1 MSKMLKYIAGTSLA
15 LLVASVTN
23 AQQKAPYR
31 LGTPA
36 GILQD
41 IRSQANRPH
50 ARLVSATEL
59 KIGAGAVLTGK
70 VNTRRTDGRNMEAV
84 IGEIENTPGSSF
96 YLQVKDGEVTG
107 NIILRSSKKGYK
119 YYTDKTGTAYVK
131 EVPLDS
137 LLCIDYNK
145 APDGETAG
153 RTAPANTSALGA
165 LALPELQSLPGA
177 NGVVLLDFDGQ
188 YVSGTLWN
196 NGNPI
201 NAAPA
206 TLTDAQQQEVWELVS
221 EDFRPFKLNV
231 TNSEAVYNTYPAN
244 RRMRCI
250 FTPTNTAAPGAGG
263 VAYVGSFN
271 WGNETPCWVFNG
283 GVKGAGDAASHEVG
297 HTFGLSHDGRTTPA
311 EGYYAGQGNWAP
323 IMGVGYYVPVVQW
336 SKGEYANAN
345 QLEDDLAK
353 IASSTYG
360 IGYRTDDAG
369 GSTGAAAALNVGSG
383 GSVNTNG
390 VIERTGDV
398 DFYSFTTGGG
408 AVSLNFATP
417 TRQPN
422 LDILATLYN
431 SSGGVVASSNPTG
444 LSASISATLGA
455 GTYYVSVTGT
465 SYLDPVT
472 TGYSNYGSL
481 GSYAITGSIASS
493 STTAATVYKD
503 CNYGGYAVAL
513 PAGSYTLSQ
522 LQARGVVNDDISSL
536 KVASGYEAI
545 LYKDDNF
552 GGEAYLFR
560 GDFSCLVDLSLNG
573 APLNLNDWTSSI
585 VIQPSTA
592 KAAAART
599 SGTLQYIEKVS
610 AGPAESKLGTTLN
623 VSPNP
628 FVNDVVVR
636 TTATTKEGFLY
647 VTVFALDGKTV
658 LPAKRI
664 VNGEKIDLSG
674 VSKGVYLIKI
684 FNGKDTEIRK
694 IIKQ

>member
-1 MSKMLKYIAGTSLA
+1 MNKMLKYIAGTSLS
-15 LLVASVTN
+15 LLAVSLTH
-23 AQQKAPYR
+23 AQQKEPYR

-36 GILQD
+36 GLLQD
-41 IRSQANRPH
+41 IRSQAQKPH

-59 KIGAGAVLTGK
+59 KIGAGTVLTGK
-70 VNTRRTDGRNMEAV
+70 VNSRHTDGKNMEAV
-84 IGEIENTPGSSF
+84 IGEIENAPGSSF
-96 YLQVKDGEVTG
+96 FLQVKDGEVTG

-131 EVPLDS
+131 EVALDE

-153 RTAPANTSALGA
+153 RTAPANTSVLSA

-201 NAAPA
+201 NAAAA

-297 HTFGLSHDGRTTPA
+297 HTFGLGHDGRTSPA
-311 EGYYAGQGNWAP
+311 EGYYAGHGDWAP
-323 IMGVGYYVPVVQW
+323 IMGVGYYEPIVQW
-336 SKGEYANAN
+336 SKGEYTSAN

-360 IGYRTDDAG
+360 VGYRTDDAG
-369 GSTGAAAALNVGSG
+369 GSTGAAAALNIVSG
-383 GSVNTNG
+383 GTVNSNG

-398 DFYSFTTGGG
+398 DFYSFTTSGGP
-408 AVSLNFATP
+408 VSLNFATP
-417 TRQPN
+417 TRHPN

-431 SSGGVVASSNPTG
+431 SSGGVVATGNPTG

-465 SYLDPVT
+465 GYLNPAN

-481 GSYAITGSIASS
+481 GSYAITGSVSA
-493 STTAATVYKD
+493 TTAATVYKD
-503 CNYGGYAVAL
+503 CNYGGYAVGL
-513 PAGSYTLSQ
+513 TVGSYTLSQ

-592 KAAAART
+592 KAAART
-599 SGTLQYIEKVS
+599 TGTLQYIEKISS
-610 AGPAESKLGTTLN
+610 AAAAESKLGTTLN
-623 VSPNP
+623 VMPNP

-647 VTVFALDGKTV
+647 VSVFALDGKTV

-674 VSKGVYLIKI
+674 VAKGVYLIKI

-694 IIKQ
+694 IVKQ

>member
-1 MSKMLKYIAGTSLA
+1 MSKMLKFIAGTSLA
-15 LLVASVTN
+15 LLTASVTD
-23 AQQKAPYR
+23 AQQKEPYR

-36 GILQD
+36 GLLQD
-41 IRSQANRPH
+41 IRSQAKKPH

-59 KIGAGAVLTGK
+59 KVGAGTVLTGK
-70 VNTRRTDGRNMEAV
+70 VNTRHTDGKNMEAV
-84 IGEIENTPGSSF
+84 IGEIENMPGSSF
-96 YLQVKDGEVTG
+96 YLQVKDGDVTG

-131 EVPLDS
+131 EVHLDS

-145 APDGETAG
+145 APDETAG
-153 RTAPANTSALGA
+153 RTAPANTSVLGA
-165 LALPELQSLPGA
+165 LALAELQSLPGA

-206 TLTDAQQQEVWELVS
+206 TLTEAQQLEVWELVS
-221 EDFRPFKLNV
+221 EDFRPFRLNV

-297 HTFGLSHDGRTTPA
+297 HTFGLGHDGRNSPA
-311 EGYYAGQGNWAP
+311 EGYYAGHGDWAP
-323 IMGVGYYVPVVQW
+323 IMGVGYYEPIVQW
-336 SKGEYANAN
+336 SKGEYTSAN

-360 IGYRTDDAG
+360 IGYRTDNAG
-369 GSTGAAAALNVGSG
+369 GSTGAAAALSVGSG
-383 GSVNTNG
+383 GAVNTSG

-398 DFYSFTTGGG
+398 DFFSFTTSGG
-408 AVSLNFATP
+408 ALSLNFATP
-417 TRQPN
+417 TRHPN

-431 SSGGVVASSNPTG
+431 SSGGVVATGNPTG

-465 SYLDPVT
+465 GYLNPAN

-481 GSYAITGSIASS
+481 GSYAITGTVPSS
-493 STTAATVYKD
+493 AATAATVYKD

-513 PAGSYTLSQ
+513 PVGSYTLTQ

-545 LYKDDNF
+545 LYQHDNF
-552 GGEAYLFR
+552 GGDAYLFR

-573 APLNLNDWTSSI
+573 APLNLNDWTSSV

-592 KAAAART
+592 AAART
-599 SGTLQYIEKVS
+599 TGTFQYIEKVS
-610 AGPAESKLGTTLN
+610 TAAAESKLNVTLN
-623 VSPNP
+623 VLPNP
-628 FVNDVVVR
+628 FVNDVTVR

>member
-1 MSKMLKYIAGTSLA
+1 MSKMLKYIAGTSLS
-15 LLVASVTN
+15 LLATTFTY
-23 AQQKAPYR
+23 AQQQQQPYR

-41 IRSQANRPH
+41 IRSQATKPH

-59 KIGAGAVLTGK
+59 KVGPNTVFTGK
-70 VNTRRTDGRNMEAV
+70 VNTRHTDGKAQESM
-84 IGEIENTPGSSF
+84 IGEIENVPGSSF
-96 YLQVKDGEVTG
+96 FLQVKDGSVTG
-107 NIILRSSKKGYK
+107 NIIFRNSKKGYK
-119 YYTDKTGTAYVK
+119 YYTDNTGTAFVK
-131 EVPLDS
+131 EISIDS
-137 LLCIDYNK
+137 LLCVDYNK
-145 APDGETAG
+145 APDGDDA
-153 RTAPANTSALGA
+153 RTATTGGVSA

-206 TLTDAQQQEVWELVS
+206 TLTEAQQLEVWELVS

-231 TNSEAVYNTYPAN
+231 TNSEAVYNSYPAN

-263 VAYVGSFN
+263 VAYIGSFN

-297 HTFGLSHDGRTTPA
+297 HTFGLGHDGRNSPA
-311 EGYYAGQGNWAP
+311 EGYYAGHGNWAP

-336 SKGEYANAN
+336 SKGEYTSAN

-360 IGYRTDDAG
+360 VGYRADDAG
-369 GSTGAAAALNVGSG
+369 GSTGAAATLNVDGSG
-383 GSVNTNG
+383 VVNTNG

-398 DFYSFTTGGG
+398 DFYRFTTGGG
-408 AVSLNFATP
+408 NISLNLATI
-417 TRQPN
+417 TRHPN

-431 SSGGVVASSNPTG
+431 SAGTVIATSNPTG
-444 LSASISATLGA
+444 LSASISASLAA

-465 SYLDPVT
+465 GYLNPLN

-481 GSYAITGSIASS
+481 GSYAITGSVTSAGSA
-493 STTAATVYKD
+493 AATVYKD
-503 CNYGGYAVAL
+503 CDYGGYAVTLAV
-513 PAGSYTLSQ
+513 GSYTLSQ
-522 LQARGVVNDDISSL
+522 LQALGVVNDDVSSL
-536 KVASGYEAI
+536 KVGSGYEVI

-560 GDFSCLVDLSLNG
+560 GDFSCLVNLTLNG
-573 APLNLNDWTSSI
+573 APLNLNDWASSI
-585 VIQPSTA
+585 IVQPSTA
-592 KAAAART
+592 AAAART
-599 SGTLQYIEKVS
+599 TGTLQYIEKIS
-610 AGPAESKLGTTLN
+610 SDAGTDSKLHATLN
-623 VSPNP
+623 VLPNP
-628 FVNDVVVR
+628 FVNEVVVR

-658 LPAKRI
+658 LNAKRI
-664 VNGEKIDLSG
+664 VNGEKIDLSR
-674 VSKGVYLIKI
+674 VSSGVYLIKI

>member
-15 LLVASVTN
+15 LLATSVTY
-23 AQQKAPYR
+23 AQQKEPYR

-36 GILQD
+36 GVLQD
-41 IRSQANRPH
+41 IRSQAQKPH
-50 ARLVSATEL
+50 ARLVSAAEL

-70 VNTRRTDGRNMEAV
+70 VNTRHTDGKNMESV
-84 IGEIENTPGSSF
+84 IGEIENVPGSSF
-96 YLQVKDGEVTG
+96 YLQVKDGDVTG

-119 YYTDKTGTAYVK
+119 YFTDKTGAAYVQ
-131 EVPLDS
+131 EVPIES
-137 LLCIDYNK
+137 LICIDYNK
-145 APDGETAG
+145 APDETAA
-153 RTAPANTSALGA
+153 RTAPANTSLLDA
-165 LALPELQSLPGA
+165 LALPELQSFPGA

-206 TLTDAQQQEVWELVS
+206 TLTEAQQLEVWELVS

-231 TNSEAVYNTYPAN
+231 TNSEAVYNSYPAN

-263 VAYVGSFN
+263 VAYIGSFN

-297 HTFGLSHDGRTTPA
+297 HTFGLGHDGRNTPA
-311 EGYYAGQGNWAP
+311 EGYYAGHGNWAP

-336 SKGEYANAN
+336 SKGEYTSAN

-360 IGYRTDDAG
+360 VGYRTDDAG
-369 GSTGAAAALNVGSG
+369 GSTGAAVALSIG
-383 GSVNTNG
+383 GGGAVNTNG
-390 VIERTGDV
+390 VIERTGDA
-398 DFYSFTTGGG
+398 DFYSFTTSGG
-408 AVSLNFATP
+408 ALSLNFATP
-417 TRQPN
+417 TRHPN
-422 LDILATLYN
+422 LDIVATLYN
-431 SSGGVVASSNPTG
+431 SGGGVVVTDNPAG
-444 LSASISATLGA
+444 LSASLNTTLAA
-455 GTYYVSVTGT
+455 GTYYISVTSTG
-465 SYLDPVT
+465 YLNPAN

-481 GSYAITGSIASS
+481 GSYAITGTIGSS
-493 STTAATVYKD
+493 STSVATVYKD
-503 CNYGGYAVAL
+503 CDYGGYAIGL
-513 PAGSYTLSQ
+513 PVGSYTLSQ
-522 LQARGVVNDDISSL
+522 LQARGVLNDDVSSL
-536 KVASGYEAI
+536 RIGSGYEAV

-552 GGEAYLFR
+552 LGDAYVLR
-560 GDFSCLVDLSLNG
+560 GDFACLVNLVSNG

-592 KAAAART
+592 AAART
-599 SGTLQYIEKVS
+599 TGSLQYIEKVKT
-610 AGPAESKLGTTLN
+610 AAAESKLGTTLN
-623 VSPNP
+623 VLPNP

-636 TTATTKEGFLY
+636 TTATSKEGFLY

-674 VSKGVYLIKI
+674 VSKGVYLIRI

>member
-15 LLVASVTN
+15 LLAASVVTY
-23 AQQKAPYR
+23 AQQKEPYR

-36 GILQD
+36 GLLQD
-41 IRSQANRPH
+41 IRSQATKPH

-59 KIGAGAVLTGK
+59 KIGAGTVLTGK
-70 VNTRRTDGRNMEAV
+70 VNTRHSDGKNMEAV

-107 NIILRSSKKGYK
+107 NIVLRNSKKGYK

-131 EVPLDS
+131 EVPLDE
-137 LLCIDYNK
+137 LLCIDYK
-145 APDGETAG
+145 QAPDQGTAG
-153 RTAPANTSALGA
+153 RAASANVSVQ
-165 LALPELQSLPGA
+165 ALPELQSLPGA
-177 NGVVLLDFDGQ
+177 NGVILLDFDGQ

-201 NAAPA
+201 NAAA
-206 TLTDAQQQEVWELVS
+206 STLTDAQQQEVWELVS

-263 VAYVGSFN
+263 VAYLGSFT

-297 HTFGLSHDGRTTPA
+297 HTFGLSHDGRTNPV
-311 EGYYAGQGNWAP
+311 EEYYAGQGNWAP

-336 SKGEYANAN
+336 SKGEYTNAS

-353 IASSTYG
+353 IASSANG
-360 IGYRTDDAG
+360 IGYRNDDAG
-369 GSTGAAAALNVGSG
+369 GTTGAAAALNVIAG

-398 DFYSFTTGGG
+398 DFYSFTTSGGP
-408 AVSLNFATP
+408 VSLNFATP

-444 LSASISATLGA
+444 LSASISATLAA

-465 SYLDPVT
+465 GYLNAAS

-481 GSYAITGSIASS
+481 GSYAITGSVSA
-493 STTAATVYKD
+493 TTAATVYKD
-503 CNYGGYAVAL
+503 CNYGGYAVGL
-513 PAGSYTLSQ
+513 TVGSYTLSQ

-552 GGEAYLFR
+552 SGDAYLFR

-592 KAAAART
+592 KSAART
-599 SGTLQYIEKVS
+599 TGALQYIEKISS
-610 AGPAESKLGTTLN
+610 ASSENKLSTTLN
-623 VSPNP
+623 VLPNP

-636 TTATTKEGFLY
+636 TTATSKEGFLY
-647 VTVFALDGKTV
+647 VSVFALDGKTV

-674 VSKGVYLIKI
+674 VAKGVYLIRI

-694 IIKQ
+694 IVKQ

>member
-15 LLVASVTN
+15 LLAASVVTY
-23 AQQKAPYR
+23 AQQKEPYR

-36 GILQD
+36 GLLQD
-41 IRSQANRPH
+41 IRSQAIKPH

-59 KIGAGAVLTGK
+59 KIGAGTVLTGK
-70 VNTRRTDGRNMEAV
+70 VNIRHSDGKNMEAV

-107 NIILRSSKKGYK
+107 NIVLRNSKKGYK
-119 YYTDKTGTAYVK
+119 YYTDKSGTAYVK
-131 EVPLDS
+131 EVPLDE
-137 LLCIDYNK
+137 LLCIDYK
-145 APDGETAG
+145 QAPDQGTAG
-153 RTAPANTSALGA
+153 RAASANASVQ
-165 LALPELQSLPGA
+165 ALPELQSLPGA

-201 NAAPA
+201 NAAA
-206 TLTDAQQQEVWELVS
+206 STLTDAQQQEVWELVS

-263 VAYVGSFN
+263 VAYLGSFT

-297 HTFGLSHDGRTTPA
+297 HTFGLSHDGRTNPV
-311 EGYYAGQGNWAP
+311 EEYYAGQGNWAP

-336 SKGEYANAN
+336 SKGEYTNAS

-353 IASSTYG
+353 IASSANG
-360 IGYRTDDAG
+360 IGYRNDDAG
-369 GSTGAAAALNVGSG
+369 GTTGAAAALNVIAG

-398 DFYSFTTGGG
+398 DFYSFTTSGGP
-408 AVSLNFATP
+408 VSLNFATT

-465 SYLDPVT
+465 GYLNAAS

-481 GSYAITGSIASS
+481 GSYAITGSVSA
-493 STTAATVYKD
+493 TTAATVYKD
-503 CNYGGYAVAL
+503 CNYGGYAVGL
-513 PAGSYTLSQ
+513 TVGSYTLSQ

-552 GGEAYLFR
+552 SGDAYLFR

-592 KAAAART
+592 KTAART
-599 SGTLQYIEKVS
+599 TSALQYIEKINS
-610 AGPAESKLGTTLN
+610 ASTENKLGTTLN
-623 VSPNP
+623 VLPNP

-636 TTATTKEGFLY
+636 TTATSKEGFLY
-647 VTVFALDGKTV
+647 VSVFALDGKTV

-674 VSKGVYLIKI
+674 VAKGVYLIRI

-694 IIKQ
+694 IVKQ

>member
-15 LLVASVTN
+15 LMATAVTF
-23 AQQKAPYR
+23 AQQKEPYR

-36 GILQD
+36 GLLQD
-41 IRSQANRPH
+41 IRTQATKPH
-50 ARLVSATEL
+50 ARLVSAAEL
-59 KIGAGAVLTGK
+59 KVGPGTVLTGK
-70 VNTRRTDGRNMEAV
+70 VNTRRTDGKNMESM
-84 IGEIENTPGSSF
+84 IGEIENVPGSSF
-96 YLQVKDGEVTG
+96 FLQVKDGNVTG
-107 NIILRSSKKGYK
+107 NIILRNSKKGYK
-119 YYTDKTGTAYVK
+119 YYTDNTGTAFVK
-131 EVPLDS
+131 EVSLDS

-145 APDGETAG
+145 APQETAG
-153 RTAPANTSALGA
+153 RTASANDVA
-165 LALPELQSLPGA
+165 LALGELQSRPGA

-201 NAAPA
+201 NAAAA
-206 TLTDAQQQEVWELVS
+206 TLTEAQQLEVWELVS
-221 EDFRPFKLNV
+221 EDFRPFNLNI
-231 TNSEAVYNTYPAN
+231 TNSEAVYNSYPAN

-263 VAYVGSFN
+263 VAYIGSFN

-297 HTFGLSHDGRTTPA
+297 HTFGLGHDGRTSPS
-311 EGYYAGQGNWAP
+311 EGYYAGHGNWAP

-336 SKGEYANAN
+336 SKGEYASAN

-353 IASSTYG
+353 ISSSTYG
-360 IGYRTDDAG
+360 VGYRTDDAG
-369 GSTGAAAALNVGSG
+369 GSIGAASALTVNTG
-383 GSVNTNG
+383 GAVNTNG

-408 AVSLNFATP
+408 ALSLNFATP
-417 TRQPN
+417 TRHPN

-431 SSGGVVASSNPTG
+431 SGGGVVATSNPND
-444 LSASISATLGA
+444 LSAAISANLSA

-465 SYLDPVT
+465 GYLNPLN

-481 GSYAITGSIASS
+481 GSYAITGSIASA
-493 STTAATVYKD
+493 TGAAATVYKD
-503 CNYGGYAVAL
+503 CNYGGYAVTL
-513 PAGSYTLSQ
+513 PVGSYTLSQ

-536 KVASGYEAI
+536 KVASGYEVI
-545 LYKDDNF
+545 LYQHDNF
-552 GGEAYLFR
+552 GGDAYLFR

-573 APLNLNDWTSSI
+573 APLNLNDWTSSVI
-585 VIQPSTA
+585 VQPST
-592 KAAAART
+592 AAAART
-599 SGTLQYIEKVS
+599 AGTIQYIEKVKTEE
-610 AGPAESKLGTTLN
+610 AADSKLNATLN
-623 VSPNP
+623 VLPNP
-628 FVNDVVVR
+628 FVNEVVVR
-636 TTATTKEGFLY
+636 TTATTKEGYLY
-647 VTVFALDGKTV
+647 VSVFALDGKTV

-664 VNGEKIDLSG
+664 VNGERIDLSNVG
-674 VSKGVYLIKI
+674 TGVYLIKI

>member
-1 MSKMLKYIAGTSLA
+1 MNKMLKYIAGTSLS
-15 LLVASVTN
+15 LLAVSLTH
-23 AQQKAPYR
+23 AQQKEPYR

-36 GILQD
+36 GLLQD
-41 IRSQANRPH
+41 IRSQAQRPH

-70 VNTRRTDGRNMEAV
+70 VNSRHTDGKNMESV

-107 NIILRSSKKGYK
+107 NIILRGSKKGYK

-131 EVPLDS
+131 EVPLDE

-145 APDGETAG
+145 APDEGTGG
-153 RTAPANTSALGA
+153 RTAPANTSVLSA

-201 NAAPA
+201 NAAA
-206 TLTDAQQQEVWELVS
+206 STLSDAEKQEVWELVS

-311 EGYYAGQGNWAP
+311 EGYYAGHGNWAP

-336 SKGEYANAN
+336 SKGEYTSAN

-360 IGYRTDDAG
+360 IGYRNDDAG
-369 GSTGAAAALNVGSG
+369 GSTGAAAALNVISG
-383 GSVNTNG
+383 GTVNTNG

-398 DFYSFTTGGG
+398 DFYSFTTSGGP
-408 AVSLNFATP
+408 VSLNFATP

-465 SYLDPVT
+465 GYLNPAN

-481 GSYAITGSIASS
+481 GSYAITGSISA
-493 STTAATVYKD
+493 TTAATVYKD
-503 CNYGGYAVAL
+503 CNYGGYAVGL
-513 PAGSYTLSQ
+513 SAGSYTLSQ

-552 GGEAYLFR
+552 GGDAYLFR

-592 KAAAART
+592 KAAART
-599 SGTLQYIEKVS
+599 TGTLQYIEKISS
-610 AGPAESKLGTTLN
+610 AAAAESKLGTTLN
-623 VSPNP
+623 VLPNP

-636 TTATTKEGFLY
+636 TTATTKEGYLY
-647 VTVFALDGKTV
+647 VSVFALDGKTV

-674 VSKGVYLIKI
+674 VAKGVYLIRI

>member
-15 LLVASVTN
+15 LLAASVTY
-23 AQQKAPYR
+23 AQQKEPYR

-41 IRSQANRPH
+41 IRSQAQKPH
-50 ARLVSATEL
+50 ARLVSAAEL

-70 VNTRRTDGRNMEAV
+70 VNTRHTDGKNMESV
-84 IGEIENTPGSSF
+84 IGEIENVPGSSF
-96 YLQVKDGEVTG
+96 YLQVKDGDVTG

-119 YYTDKTGTAYVK
+119 YYTDKTGAAYVQ
-131 EVPLDS
+131 EVPIES
-137 LLCIDYNK
+137 LICIDYNK
-145 APDGETAG
+145 APDETAA
-153 RTAPANTSALGA
+153 RTAPANTSLLDA
-165 LALPELQSLPGA
+165 LALPELQSFPGA

-206 TLTDAQQQEVWELVS
+206 TLTEAQQLEVWELVS

-263 VAYVGSFN
+263 VAYIGSFN

-297 HTFGLSHDGRTTPA
+297 HTFGLGHDGRNTPA
-311 EGYYAGQGNWAP
+311 EGYYAGHGNWAP

-336 SKGEYANAN
+336 SKGEYTSAN

-353 IASSTYG
+353 IASSTFG
-360 IGYRTDDAG
+360 VGYRTDDAG
-369 GSTGAAAALNVGSG
+369 GSTGAAVALSIGSG
-383 GSVNTNG
+383 GAVNRNG
-390 VIERTGDV
+390 VIERTGDA
-398 DFYSFTTGGG
+398 DFYSFTTSGGTL
-408 AVSLNFATP
+408 SLNFATP
-417 TRQPN
+417 TRHPN
-422 LDILATLYN
+422 LDIVATLYN
-431 SSGGVVASSNPTG
+431 SGGGVVATDNPAG
-444 LSASISATLGA
+444 LSASLNTTLAA
-455 GTYYVSVTGT
+455 GTYYISVTGT
-465 SYLDPVT
+465 GYLNPAN

-481 GSYAITGSIASS
+481 GSYAITGTIGSS
-493 STTAATVYKD
+493 STNVATVYKD
-503 CNYGGYAVAL
+503 CDYGGYAIGL
-513 PAGSYTLSQ
+513 PVGSYTLSQ

-536 KVASGYEAI
+536 RVGSGYEAI
-545 LYKDDNF
+545 LYQHDNF
-552 GGEAYLFR
+552 GGDAYVFR
-560 GDFSCLVDLSLNG
+560 GDFACLVNLSLNG
-573 APLNLNDWTSSI
+573 APLNLNDWTSSV

-592 KAAAART
+592 AAART
-599 SGTLQYIEKVS
+599 TSSLQYIEKVS
-610 AGPAESKLGTTLN
+610 TAAAESKLGTTLN
-623 VSPNP
+623 VLPNP

-636 TTATTKEGFLY
+636 TTATSKEGFLY

-674 VSKGVYLIKI
+674 VSKGVYLIRI
-684 FNGKDTEIRK
+684 SNGKDTEIRK

>member
-1 MSKMLKYIAGTSLA
+1 MSKMLKYIAGTSLS
-15 LLVASVTN
+15 LLAFSLTH
-23 AQQKAPYR
+23 AQQKEPYR

-41 IRSQANRPH
+41 IRSQAAKPH

-59 KIGAGAVLTGK
+59 KTGPGATLTGK
-70 VNTRRTDGRNMEAV
+70 VNVRHTDGKSMESV
-84 IGEIENTPGSSF
+84 IGEIENVPGSSF
-96 YLQVKDGEVTG
+96 FLQVKDGSVTG
-107 NIILRSSKKGYK
+107 NIVLRSTKKGYK
-119 YYTDKTGTAYVK
+119 YYTDNTGTAYVK
-131 EVPLDS
+131 EVALDS

-145 APDGETAG
+145 APDETAA
-153 RTAPANTSALGA
+153 RTDAANTSA

-206 TLTDAQQQEVWELVS
+206 TLSEAQQLEVWELVS
-221 EDFRPFKLNV
+221 EDFRPFRLNV

-263 VAYVGSFN
+263 VAYLGSFN

-297 HTFGLSHDGRTTPA
+297 HTFGLSHDGRTSPA
-311 EGYYAGQGNWAP
+311 EGYYAGHGNWAP
-323 IMGVGYYVPVVQW
+323 IMGVGYYLPVVQW
-336 SKGEYANAN
+336 SKGEYASAN
-345 QLEDDLAK
+345 QFEDDLAK
-353 IASSTYG
+353 IASSTFG
-360 IGYRTDDAG
+360 VGYRNDDAG
-369 GSTGAAAALNVGSG
+369 GSTGAAAALAIGTG
-383 GSVNTNG
+383 GAVNTNG

-408 AVSLNFATP
+408 ALSLNFATP
-417 TRQPN
+417 TRHPN

-431 SSGGVVASSNPTG
+431 SSGGVVATSNPAA
-444 LSASISATLGA
+444 LSASLSATLTA
-455 GTYYVSVTGT
+455 GTYYISVTGT
-465 SYLDPVT
+465 GYLNPSN

-481 GSYAITGSIASS
+481 GSYAITGTIGSA
-493 STTAATVYKD
+493 TATPATVYKD

-513 PAGSYTLSQ
+513 PVGSYTLSQ
-522 LQARGVVNDDISSL
+522 LQARGVVNDDVSSL
-536 KVASGYEAI
+536 KVSSGFEII

-552 GGEAYLFR
+552 AGEAYLFR

-573 APLNLNDWTSSI
+573 APLNLNDWASSI
-585 VIQPSTA
+585 VVQPSTT
-592 KAAAART
+592 AAART
-599 SGTLQYIEKVS
+599 TGTLQYIEKIS
-610 AGPAESKLGTTLN
+610 AAAPAENKLHTSLN
-623 VSPNP
+623 VLPNP
-628 FVNDVVVR
+628 FVNEVVVR
-636 TTATTKEGFLY
+636 TTATNKDGFLY
-647 VTVFALDGKTV
+647 VTVFALDGRTV
-658 LPAKRI
+658 LPLKRI
-664 VNGEKIDLSG
+664 VNGERIDLSG
-674 VSKGVYLIKI
+674 VGTGVYLIKI

-694 IIKQ
+694 IVKQ

>member
-15 LLVASVTN
+15 LLATSVTY
-23 AQQKAPYR
+23 AQQKEPYR
-31 LGTPA
+31 LGTSA

-41 IRSQANRPH
+41 IRSQAKKPH
-50 ARLVSATEL
+50 ARLVSAAEL
-59 KIGAGAVLTGK
+59 KVDAGTVLTGK
-70 VNTRRTDGRNMEAV
+70 VNTRHTDGKNMESV
-84 IGEIENTPGSSF
+84 IGEIENMPGSSF
-96 YLQVKDGEVTG
+96 FLQVKDGDVTG

-137 LLCIDYNK
+137 LLCIEYNQ
-145 APDGETAG
+145 APDQATA
-153 RTAPANTSALGA
+153 RTAPANTSLLNA
-165 LALPELQSLPGA
+165 LALPELQSFPGA

-201 NAAPA
+201 NAAA
-206 TLTDAQQQEVWELVS
+206 TTLTEAQQLEVWELVS

-263 VAYVGSFN
+263 VAYIGSFN

-297 HTFGLSHDGRTTPA
+297 HTFGLGHDGRNTPA
-311 EGYYAGQGNWAP
+311 EGYYAGHGNWAP

-336 SKGEYANAN
+336 SKGEYTSAN

-353 IASSTYG
+353 IASSTFG
-360 IGYRTDDAG
+360 VGYRADEAG
-369 GSTGAAAALNVGSG
+369 GSTGAATALSIG
-383 GSVNTNG
+383 GGGAVNTNG
-390 VIERTGDV
+390 VIERTGEA
-398 DFYSFTTGGG
+398 DFYSFTTNGGTL
-408 AVSLNFATP
+408 SLNFATP
-417 TRQPN
+417 TRHPN
-422 LDILATLYN
+422 LDIVATLYN
-431 SSGGVVASSNPTG
+431 SGGTVIATDNPTG
-444 LSASISATLGA
+444 LSASLNATLAA
-455 GTYYVSVTGT
+455 GTYYISVTGT
-465 SYLDPVT
+465 GYLNPAN

-481 GSYAITGSIASS
+481 GSYAITGTIGSS
-493 STTAATVYKD
+493 SANAATVYKD
-503 CNYGGYAVAL
+503 CEYGGYAIGL
-513 PAGSYTLSQ
+513 PVGSYTLAQ

-536 KVASGYEAI
+536 RVGSGYEAI
-545 LYKDDNF
+545 LYQHDNF
-552 GGEAYLFR
+552 GGDAYVFR
-560 GDFSCLVDLSLNG
+560 GDFACLVNLTLNG
-573 APLNLNDWTSSI
+573 APLNLNDWTSSV
-585 VIQPSTA
+585 VIQPSS
-592 KAAAART
+592 AAAARKT
-599 SGTLQYIEKVS
+599 GAFQYIEKVS
-610 AGPAESKLGTTLN
+610 TGAAESKLGTTLN
-623 VSPNP
+623 VLPNP

-674 VSKGVYLIKI
+674 VSKGVYLIRI

>member
-15 LLVASVTN
+15 LLATSVTY
-23 AQQKAPYR
+23 AQQKEPYR

-36 GILQD
+36 GVLQD
-41 IRSQANRPH
+41 IRSQAQKPH
-50 ARLVSATEL
+50 ARLVSAAEL

-70 VNTRRTDGRNMEAV
+70 VNTRHTDGKNMESV
-84 IGEIENTPGSSF
+84 IGEIENVPGSSF
-96 YLQVKDGEVTG
+96 YLQVKDGDVTG

-119 YYTDKTGTAYVK
+119 YFTDKTGTAYVQ
-131 EVPLDS
+131 EVPIES
-137 LLCIDYNK
+137 LICIDYNK
-145 APDGETAG
+145 APDETAA
-153 RTAPANTSALGA
+153 RTAPANTSLLNA

-206 TLTDAQQQEVWELVS
+206 TLTEAQQLEVWELVS

-263 VAYVGSFN
+263 VAYIGSFN

-297 HTFGLSHDGRTTPA
+297 HTFGLGHDGRNTPA
-311 EGYYAGQGNWAP
+311 EGYYAGHGNWAP

-336 SKGEYANAN
+336 SKGEYTSAN

-369 GSTGAAAALNVGSG
+369 GSTGAAVALGIG
-383 GSVNTNG
+383 GGGAVNTNG
-390 VIERTGDV
+390 VIERTGDA
-398 DFYSFTTGGG
+398 DFYSFTTSGGSL
-408 AVSLNFATP
+408 SLNFATP
-417 TRQPN
+417 TRHPN
-422 LDILATLYN
+422 LDIVATLYN
-431 SSGGVVASSNPTG
+431 SGGGVVATDNPAG
-444 LSASISATLGA
+444 LSASLNATLGA
-455 GTYYVSVTGT
+455 GTYYISVTGT
-465 SYLDPVT
+465 GYLNPAN

-481 GSYAITGSIASS
+481 GSYAITGTIGSS
-493 STTAATVYKD
+493 ATNVATVYKD
-503 CNYGGYAVAL
+503 CDYGGYAIGL
-513 PAGSYTLSQ
+513 PVGSYTLSQ

-536 KVASGYEAI
+536 KVGSGYEAI
-545 LYKDDNF
+545 LYQHDNF
-552 GGEAYLFR
+552 GGDAYVFR
-560 GDFSCLVDLSLNG
+560 GDFSCLVNLSLNG
-573 APLNLNDWTSSI
+573 APLNLNDWTSSV
-585 VIQPSTA
+585 VIQQST
-592 KAAAART
+592 AAAART
-599 SGTLQYIEKVS
+599 TNSLQYVEKVQT
-610 AGPAESKLGTTLN
+610 AAAESKLGTTLN
-623 VSPNP
+623 VLPNP
-628 FVNDVVVR
+628 FVNEVVVR

-674 VSKGVYLIKI
+674 VSKGVYLIRI
-684 FNGKDTEIRK
+684 SNGKDTEIRK

>member
-15 LLVASVTN
+15 LLAASVTY
-23 AQQKAPYR
+23 AQQKEPYR

-36 GILQD
+36 GVLQD
-41 IRSQANRPH
+41 IRSQATKPH
-50 ARLVSATEL
+50 ARLVSAAEL

-70 VNTRRTDGRNMEAV
+70 VNTRHTDGKNMEAV
-84 IGEIENTPGSSF
+84 IGEIENMPGSSF
-96 YLQVKDGEVTG
+96 YLQVKDGNVTG
-107 NIILRSSKKGYK
+107 NIILRSNKKGYK

-145 APDGETAG
+145 APDETAA
-153 RTAPANTSALGA
+153 RTAPANTSVLGA

-206 TLTDAQQQEVWELVS
+206 TLSEAQQQEVWELVS
-221 EDFRPFKLNV
+221 EDFRPFRLNV
-231 TNSEAVYNTYPAN
+231 TNSEAVYNSYPAN

-263 VAYVGSFN
+263 VAYIGSFN

-297 HTFGLSHDGRTTPA
+297 HTFGLGHDGRTSPA
-311 EGYYAGQGNWAP
+311 EGYYAGHGDWAP
-323 IMGVGYYVPVVQW
+323 IMGVGYYEPIVQW
-336 SKGEYANAN
+336 SRGEYTSAN

-353 IASSTYG
+353 IASSTFG

-369 GSTGAAAALNVGSG
+369 GSTGAAIALGIGSG
-383 GSVNTNG
+383 GAVNTNG

-408 AVSLNFATP
+408 ALSLNFATP
-417 TRQPN
+417 TRHPN

-431 SSGGVVASSNPTG
+431 SSGGVVATGNPAG
-444 LSASISATLGA
+444 LSATISATVGA

-465 SYLDPVT
+465 GYLNPAN

-481 GSYAITGSIASS
+481 GSYAITGTVPGASAA
-493 STTAATVYKD
+493 AATVYKD

-513 PAGSYTLSQ
+513 PVGRYTLSQ

-536 KVASGYEAI
+536 RVSSGYEAI
-545 LYKDDNF
+545 LYQHDNF
-552 GGEAYLFR
+552 GGDAYLFR

-573 APLNLNDWTSSI
+573 APLNLNDWTSSV

-592 KAAAART
+592 AAAAAR
-599 SGTLQYIEKVS
+599 SAGTLQYIEKVS
-610 AGPAESKLGTTLN
+610 TAAAESKLGATLN
-623 VSPNP
+623 VLPNP